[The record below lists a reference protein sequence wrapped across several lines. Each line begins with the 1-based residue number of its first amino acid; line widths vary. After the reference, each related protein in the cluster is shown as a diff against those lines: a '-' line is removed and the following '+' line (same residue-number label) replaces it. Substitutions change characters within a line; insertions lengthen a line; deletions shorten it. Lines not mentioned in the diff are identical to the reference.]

1 MTTIRVHVD
10 TEFTDFIACDLI
22 SIGCA
27 ADNGQDFY
35 GENLD
40 FNKKLS
46 STFVKEN
53 IYPLLKPEKFGTKR
67 HDLSARL
74 WEWIE
79 DLPCD
84 DVIITVDYP
93 TDWALMKDL
102 LDVQHPKIVAAQHVF
117 TNISEWAK
125 FSILTEGPF
134 DGYRYEK
141 LKERLNAIFYKG
153 FMDYFESNE
162 TEIRH
167 HSLADARANRQG
179 YSRLI
184 QDFGFPV

>member
-1 MTTIRVHVD
+1 MTTIRIHVD

-35 GENLD
+35 GENLQ
-40 FNKKLS
+40 FNQNLS

-53 IYPLLKPEKFGTKR
+53 IYPLLKPEKFGASRTE
-67 HDLSARL
+67 LSARL

-84 DVIITVDYP
+84 SVIITVDYP
-93 TDWALMKDL
+93 TDWILMKDL
-102 LDVQHPKIVAAQHVF
+102 LDVPHPKISAVHHVF
-117 TNISEWAK
+117 TNMSEWAK
-125 FSILTEGPF
+125 STILTEGEF

-141 LKERLNAIFYKG
+141 FRERLVACFYRG
-153 FMDYFESNE
+153 FTDHFDKNPD
-162 TEIRH
+162 EIRH
-167 HSLADARANRQG
+167 HALADARANRRG
-179 YSRLI
+179 YYLLM
-184 QDFGFPV
+184 QEFGFPA